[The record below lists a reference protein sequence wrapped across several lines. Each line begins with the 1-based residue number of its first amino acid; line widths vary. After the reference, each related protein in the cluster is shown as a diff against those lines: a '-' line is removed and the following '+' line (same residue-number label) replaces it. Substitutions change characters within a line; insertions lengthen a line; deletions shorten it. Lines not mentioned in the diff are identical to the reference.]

1 MLNFS
6 YRTIQCGLIALLG
19 AGFAQSSLAG
29 EPGHQALQPS
39 VKTSISKHYS
49 HTHYVKPGAS
59 VGFSHDLKGTFQ
71 TGQVGQFELT
81 AREQHLQGDMRLYVS
96 ASKGL
101 RLLSSPESAD
111 ISMTG
116 DTPHKM
122 NVQFETLTNGRQ
134 FIYVHAL
141 ANIDGN
147 VTHRAYTVPVQVGAV
162 QAKPRPENLIVDS
175 NSGRRIM
182 VMPATETINGV
193 PVQ

>member
-71 TGQVGQFELT
+71 T
-81 AREQHLQGDMRLYVS
+81 
-96 ASKGL
+96 
-101 RLLSSPESAD
+101 ESAD

>member
-1 MLNFS
+1 MSN
-6 YRTIQCGLIALLG
+6 RGLLLG
-19 AGFAQSSLAG
+19 FPMTL
-29 EPGHQALQPS
+29 
-39 VKTSISKHYS
+39 I
-49 HTHYVKPGAS
+49 
-59 VGFSHDLKGTFQ
+59 
-71 TGQVGQFELT
+71 ELT

-96 ASKGL
+96 TSKGL

-134 FIYVHAL
+134 FIYFHAL
-141 ANIDGN
+141 ANIGGN
-147 VTHRAYTVPVQVGAV
+147 VTHRAYTVPVHVGAV
-162 QAKPRPENLIVDS
+162 QAKPRPENLVVDS
-175 NSGRRIM
+175 NSGRSIM